1 MEKGE
6 MMDNVEHVDALTYT
20 MYGGRRGMG
29 RMFFLQHLLAK
40 RTAQLMAANSR
51 IAELERQLL
60 RYEIRLAHD
69 DHIWRSKFSELLF
82 RKGMHIN
89 TKEEWI

>member
-1 MEKGE
+1 
-6 MMDNVEHVDALTYT
+6 MDENYVSPLNYT

-51 IAELERQLL
+51 IEELERQILH
-60 RYEIRLAHD
+60 YQIQLAN
-69 DHIWRSKFSELLF
+69 IK
-82 RKGMHIN
+82 K
-89 TKEEWI
+89 